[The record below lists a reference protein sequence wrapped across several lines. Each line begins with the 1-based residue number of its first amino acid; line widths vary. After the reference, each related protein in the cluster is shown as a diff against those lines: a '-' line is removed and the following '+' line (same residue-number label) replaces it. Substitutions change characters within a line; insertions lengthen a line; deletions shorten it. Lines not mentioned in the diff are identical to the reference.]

1 MPTSDLRGELSDAGL
16 TPRACPYLKTST
28 VSRSL
33 QGDVQM
39 PPPGPSQVG
48 PRLARWPRSSPAPHP
63 ALFTRGSWLPP
74 PTHPSQA
81 AVPLSLLW
89 TQPGEPTPAPEPPKS
104 AQTVPHLGCFPN
116 GCSSNRGSVLPVT
129 ELWPQGP
136 RLCPEC
142 ELLAGLGEPRPLCR
156 GLFCTGTSLG
166 LCEKGT
172 FRLFFSDQPS
182 NLTLVFV
189 CPSTLAMG

>member
-1 MPTSDLRGELSDAGL
+1 MPLLKNFNCFPQFTGRRPDATAGAL
-16 TPRACPYLKTST
+16 A
-28 VSRSL
+28 
-33 QGDVQM
+33 GW
-39 PPPGPSQVG
+39 PPPGSVAQVLPCPTPCSLH
-48 PRLARWPRSSPAPHP
+48 PRILATSTRSPFSGCCA
-63 ALFTRGSWLPP
+63 
-74 PTHPSQA
+74 
-81 AVPLSLLW
+81 PLSAVDSAW
-89 TQPGEPTPAPEPPKS
+89 RAHSYSRAPKS

-129 ELWPQGP
+129 ELWPQAP

-189 CPSTLAMG
+189 CPGTLAIG